1 MVQKKV
7 CMLGAYRVGKTSL
20 VRRFVAS
27 LFDEKYHATLGVKI
41 DKKPVHVGDGRTAN
55 LVLWDVAGAE
65 DHFTV
70 PSSYLRGA
78 HGCLLVIDGTRP
90 ETLDRAL
97 DLAAQ
102 FARDVGP
109 AVPTVVV
116 LNKADLTDD
125 WKLDDDAALAK
136 LAPLNCPVV
145 RGSAKTGAGVEEAFK
160 ALAGRMLGAKD

>member
-1 MVQKKV
+1 MIQKKV

-27 LFDEKYHATLGVKI
+27 VFDEKYHATLGVKV

-70 PSSYLRGA
+70 PSSYLRGT

-102 FARDVGP
+102 MARDVGP
-109 AVPTVVV
+109 VPTVVV
-116 LNKADLTDD
+116 LNKSDLADQWRL
-125 WKLDDDAALAK
+125 DDAALAK
-136 LAPLNCPVV
+136 LAPLNCPVL
-145 RGSAKTGAGVEEAFK
+145 RGSAKTGAGVEEAFNT
-160 ALAGRMLGAKD
+160 LAGRMLGGKD

>member
-27 LFDEKYHATLGVKI
+27 IFDEKYHAPLGVKI
-41 DKKPVHVGDGRTAN
+41 DKKPVRLGDGRELN
-55 LVLWDVAGAE
+55 MLLWDVAGAE

-70 PSSYLRGA
+70 PSSYMRGA

-102 FARDVGP
+102 LARDVGP

-116 LNKADLTDD
+116 LNKADLTDQ
-125 WKLDDDAALAK
+125 WRLDDAALAR
-136 LAPLNCPVV
+136 LAPLNAPVL
-145 RGSAKTGAGVEEAFK
+145 RGSAKTGVGVEEAFNS
-160 ALAGRMLGAKD
+160 LAARMLGGKD